1 VRVLAVDDEPA
12 IRAVFEV
19 ALRRAGYDVVA
30 VDRGERALAEL
41 RAGRFDC
48 VLLDFLIPDLRG
60 DVIYAYAVGVQPHLA
75 HGTVWVTGDIT
86 ERTHNTL
93 EGTGCPVL
101 LKPFSLRST
110 ARPGTRPRRHAGD
123 GGPCHRDRRGVA
135 LGRGAARMPAVRHA
149 ARRAITR
156 ADLPLTP

>member
-1 VRVLAVDDEPA
+1 MSEPRFNSPEGSLARAARRSPPVRVLAVDDEPA

-101 LKPFSLRST
+101 LKPFALEDLLRLVGDATRNAATGLTEAT
-110 ARPGTRPRRHAGD
+110 A
-123 GGPCHRDRRGVA
+123 
-135 LGRGAARMPAVRHA
+135 
-149 ARRAITR
+149 
-156 ADLPLTP
+156 

>member
-101 LKPFSLRST
+101 LKPFSLEDLLRLVGDATRNAAGGFTEAT
-110 ARPGTRPRRHAGD
+110 A
-123 GGPCHRDRRGVA
+123 
-135 LGRGAARMPAVRHA
+135 
-149 ARRAITR
+149 
-156 ADLPLTP
+156 

>member
-1 VRVLAVDDEPA
+1 VLAVDDEPA

-19 ALRRAGYDVVA
+19 ALRRAGYHVVA

-48 VLLDFLIPDLRG
+48 LLLDFLIPDLRG

-75 HGTVWVTGDIT
+75 TRTVWVTGDIT
-86 ERTHNTL
+86 ERAHTTL

-101 LKPFSLRST
+101 LKPFALEDLMRLV
-110 ARPGTRPRRHAGD
+110 ADATREAG
-123 GGPCHRDRRGVA
+123 GLSEA
-135 LGRGAARMPAVRHA
+135 SA
-149 ARRAITR
+149 
-156 ADLPLTP
+156 

>member
-1 VRVLAVDDEPA
+1 MSLPLETSAMSEPRFNSPEGSLARVARRSPPVRVLAVDDEPA

-101 LKPFSLRST
+101 LKPFALEDLLRLVGDATRNAATGLTEAT
-110 ARPGTRPRRHAGD
+110 A
-123 GGPCHRDRRGVA
+123 
-135 LGRGAARMPAVRHA
+135 
-149 ARRAITR
+149 
-156 ADLPLTP
+156 